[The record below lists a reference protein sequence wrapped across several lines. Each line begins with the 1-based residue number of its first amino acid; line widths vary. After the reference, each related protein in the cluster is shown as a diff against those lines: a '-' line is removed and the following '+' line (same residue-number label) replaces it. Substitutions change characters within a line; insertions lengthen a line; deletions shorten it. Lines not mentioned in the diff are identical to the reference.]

1 MPYILGLTGNI
12 ASGKTTV
19 GLLLLELGA
28 AEYIDADTVVHELYL
43 PGRPLVAELA
53 QEFGPG
59 VVDAEGGVDRKALG
73 DLVFND
79 AVRLR
84 RLEEIVHPL
93 VFSALSGR
101 MREIP
106 EDGVGVL
113 DAVKLVESGYG
124 SLCHGLWIVT
134 CPPQIQLERLMTT
147 RGMTE
152 TEARA
157 RLASQPHLEPKLSLA
172 SAVIDNSGTLD
183 DLRRQ
188 VTVAWN
194 AFLASLPRA

>member
-53 QEFGPG
+53 QEFGPSI
-59 VVDAEGGVDRKALG
+59 VDAEGGVDRKALG

-79 AVRLR
+79 PTRLR
-84 RLEEIVHPL
+84 RLEEIVHPR

-101 MREIP
+101 MRDISDE
-106 EDGVGVL
+106 GVGVL

-124 SLCHGLWIVT
+124 ALCHGLWIVT

-152 TEARA
+152 TDARA
-157 RLASQPHLEPKLSLA
+157 RLAAQPPIEPKLALA
-172 SAVIDNSGTLD
+172 SAVIDNSGSLD

-188 VTVAWN
+188 VAAAWN
-194 AFLASLPRA
+194 AFLASLPH

>member
-28 AEYIDADTVVHELYL
+28 AEYIDADNVVHELYL
-43 PGRPLVAELA
+43 PGQPLVAELA
-53 QEFGPG
+53 QEFGLG
-59 VVDAEGGVDRKALG
+59 VVDADGGVDRRALG
-73 DLVFND
+73 GIVFND
-79 AVRLR
+79 PMRLR
-84 RLEEIVHPL
+84 RLEEIVHPR

-101 MREIP
+101 MRDIP
-106 EDGVGVL
+106 EEGVGVL

-124 SLCHGLWIVT
+124 ALCHALWIVT

-152 TEARA
+152 DEARV
-157 RLASQPHLEPKLSLA
+157 RLASQPPIEPKLSLA
-172 SAVIDNSGTLD
+172 SAVIDNSGPLD

-188 VTVAWN
+188 VTAAWN
-194 AFLASLPRA
+194 AFLASLSRP

>member
-43 PGRPLVAELA
+43 PGQPLVAQLA
-53 QEFGPG
+53 MEFGQG
-59 VVDAEGGVDRKALG
+59 IVDTEGGVDRKALG

-79 AVRLR
+79 PMRLR
-84 RLEEIVHPL
+84 RLEQIVHPL

-101 MREIP
+101 MRDIP
-106 EDGVGVL
+106 EEGVGVL
-113 DAVKLVESGYG
+113 DAVKLVESGYAA
-124 SLCHGLWIVT
+124 LCHGLWIVT
-134 CPPQIQLERLMTT
+134 CPPQTQLERLMTT

-152 TEARA
+152 AEARA
-157 RLASQPHLEPKLSLA
+157 RLAAQPPVEPKLSLA
-172 SAVIDNSGTLD
+172 SAVIDNSGSLD

-188 VTVAWN
+188 VTTAWN
-194 AFLASLPRA
+194 AFLASLPRS